1 MSGLN
6 NRYWRM
12 FDENSNIGEQI
23 SARVGGIGSDAGSEL
38 KKPLKQLFKEWDKSW
53 QERGLK
59 PKRKKKENL

>member
-12 FDENSNIGEQI
+12 FEENSNMGERMSI
-23 SARVGGIGSDAGSEL
+23 HVGGAGKDASPDL
-38 KKPLKQLFKEWDKSW
+38 KKPLTQLFKEWDKSW

-59 PKRKKKENL
+59 PKRQKRGSS